1 MSLYIC
7 TKFPLSYIFQVFK
20 MWLTEGEKQAH
31 VIQWVMP
38 SFLTLIFADSESLS
52 RQRRY
57 KLRSQPIV
65 SKHRGRGHLVLLGPQ
80 DIPMRWIFQPVMC
93 RTFSAS
99 SKTTDDT
106 CTSPAQDPT
115 STVRLPWLPF
125 WPHMSCLCQPC
136 PGPSV

>member
-1 MSLYIC
+1 MSLYVC

-38 SFLTLIFADSESLS
+38 SFLTLIFADSEGLS

-99 SKTTDDT
+99 SKPTDDT
-106 CTSPAQDPT
+106 CAAPAQDPT

-125 WPHMSCLCQPC
+125 LPHMSCLCQPC
-136 PGPSV
+136 PGPSI